1 MVGPLR
7 ARKGSKSGIHSY
19 STSVSGWAPEGP
31 KVCQFKGLNS
41 TLMLVVGKDR
51 CGGCVPS
58 DALRCVHA
66 PATDKGAA
74 AATARLVA
82 RRGGVL
88 RERALVVTP
97 PRTRPQ
103 SAARRR
109 RTQLSDRRGSTR
121 TRFDDCQSW
130 DADRA
135 HRSGPPTYGNG
146 RQRTP
151 FRVRLLT
158 VTVGNVNGRVPHTS
172 AGRVQS
178 WTGHASPTIRVSS
191 ALTLST
197 AHELDL
203 RLDARLERGCHD
215 QGPGGT
221 TPAAASRT
229 PALGQPSTSSPG
241 PVHARSGTTRSHRR
255 PRTTPGGFSS
265 ASIPLRRGQLHHRLP
280 VLQWVP
286 GHRNL
291 LQSSV
296 VCEWDL
302 LAEAQFTGR
311 QSAVIR
317 DGRRRVYRVTC

>member
-1 MVGPLR
+1 MNRLFPHVSAIRGSPRSGQACAPVALVRKPGRPGEGFNGSAPKLRIARSHGMVGPLR

-66 PATDKGAA
+66 PATDEGAA

-158 VTVGNVNGRVPHTS
+158 VTVGNVNGRAPHTS
-172 AGRVQS
+172 VGRVQS
-178 WTGHASPTIRVSS
+178 WT
-191 ALTLST
+191 
-197 AHELDL
+197 
-203 RLDARLERGCHD
+203 
-215 QGPGGT
+215 
-221 TPAAASRT
+221 
-229 PALGQPSTSSPG
+229 
-241 PVHARSGTTRSHRR
+241 
-255 PRTTPGGFSS
+255 
-265 ASIPLRRGQLHHRLP
+265 
-280 VLQWVP
+280 
-286 GHRNL
+286 
-291 LQSSV
+291 
-296 VCEWDL
+296 
-302 LAEAQFTGR
+302 
-311 QSAVIR
+311 
-317 DGRRRVYRVTC
+317 